1 MKEMDEDDIIKDL
14 IQISQKKQQIRET
27 LSFTR
32 EAYKVYIDR
41 RKRDNI
47 RILAISLTSAA
58 AIFLLGLV
66 VLPSFFALDGA
77 ATFNSLYRKFDAE
90 IATRG
95 TGQTDQVSELIL
107 RYSTGQFNDALMLAD
122 SLLSTQPDRDEPRL
136 FKGLTHLELNQPD
149 QAIQQFV
156 KVIPRGGMYE
166 VYSRWYLA
174 LIYPQQ
180 ENFSACREQISILRN
195 VKDHPY
201 KKQVHKLYRKLRFRK
216 N

>member
-14 IQISQKKQQIRET
+14 IQISHKKQQIRET

-32 EAYKVYIDR
+32 EAHKAYMDR

-58 AIFLLGLV
+58 AIFLIGLV

-77 ATFNSLYRKFDAE
+77 ATFNSLYRKFDTE

-95 TGQTDQVSELIL
+95 TGHTDQVSELIS
-107 RYSTGQFNDALMLAD
+107 RYSTGQFNDALILAD
-122 SLLSTQPDRDEPRL
+122 SLLISQPDRDEL
-136 FKGLTHLELNQPD
+136 LLLKGLTEMELNQPD

-156 KVIPRGGMYE
+156 KVIPRGGLYE

-174 LIYPQQ
+174 LIYLQQ
-180 ENFSACREQISILRN
+180 EKFSDCREQISILRKMDN
-195 VKDHPY
+195 HPY
-201 KKQVHKLYRKLRFRK
+201 KNQIHTLYRKLRFR
-216 N
+216 NN